1 MENNKELIKFRVERC
16 DCTIDE
22 AKIAIDLNKLHLA
35 YNRIYYSIYYIV
47 SALSLKSNFATS
59 KHSGLLAWFNKEF
72 INTDIVSKDFGKI
85 YYKAFEN
92 RQESDYEDLITYN
105 IEDVKSDY
113 ENMLKFVNE
122 VKKLVVDKN

>member
-1 MENNKELIKFRVERC
+1 MENNKELIKYRIERC
-16 DCTIDE
+16 DCTVEE
-22 AKIAIDLNKLHLA
+22 AKIAIDLKKLHLA

-47 SALSLKSNFATS
+47 SALSLKSNFITS

-72 INTDIVSKDFGKI
+72 INTGIVSKEYGKI

-105 IEDVKSDY
+105 IKYVKVDY
-113 ENMLKFVNE
+113 ENMLKFVTE
-122 VKKLVVDKN
+122 VKKLVLD